1 MRTVIESHNSNNSI
15 RTSTLPCQSES
26 FFSPSDFQHYISTA
40 MSTLLEH
47 KILTFF
53 GSNNLYLWIMLTD
66 KMNPF
71 FCFLTD
77 YNTLR
82 IL

>member
-1 MRTVIESHNSNNSI
+1 MTSWFIFRKKICPRLIDQRSI
-15 RTSTLPCQSES
+15 RVNRI
-26 FFSPSDFQHYISTA
+26 SPSDFQHYISTA

-77 YNTLR
+77 YNILR